1 MKRKK
6 GSFLIEAIISLS
18 IVALLLAVLPG
29 VISKAELLSS
39 KRYKLFKAKESLE
52 AVSKELKYN
61 NSYEEIKDKL
71 QTKEIKINYSENFL
85 EKMLEKNIFNMD
97 ETLEENNFIKLNII
111 EEEDTFMKIKIE
123 INLNINGDIKK
134 IEHVMLKDKWMDYVY

>member
-18 IVALLLAVLPG
+18 IVVLLLSILPG

-71 QTKEIKINYSENFL
+71 QTERIKIHYSEDFL
-85 EKMLEKNIFNMD
+85 EKMLEKNIFNID
-97 ETLEENNFIKLNII
+97 ETLEENNFMKINII
-111 EEEDTFMKIKIE
+111 EEESTFMKIKIE
-123 INLNINGDIKK
+123 INIKINGDIKK

>member
-18 IVALLLAVLPG
+18 IEALLLAVLPG

-71 QTKEIKINYSENFL
+71 QTKEIKINYSENFS

>member
-61 NSYEEIKDKL
+61 NSYEEIEDKL
-71 QTKEIKINYSENFL
+71 QTKEIKINYSEDFL

-97 ETLEENNFIKLNII
+97 KTLEEDNFIKLNII
-111 EEEDTFMKIKIE
+111 EEKDTFMKIKIE

>member
-18 IVALLLAVLPG
+18 IVALFLAVLPG

-52 AVSKELKYN
+52 VVSKELKYN

-71 QTKEIKINYSENFL
+71 QTKEIKIKF
-85 EKMLEKNIFNMD
+85 
-97 ETLEENNFIKLNII
+97 NII

-123 INLNINGDIKK
+123 INLNINGYIKK
-134 IEHVMLKDKWMDYVY
+134 IEHIMLKDKWMDYVY

>member
-18 IVALLLAVLPG
+18 IVALFLAVLPG

-52 AVSKELKYN
+52 VVSKELKYN

-123 INLNINGDIKK
+123 INLNINGYIKK
-134 IEHVMLKDKWMDYVY
+134 IEHIMLKDKWMDYVY